1 MSSTKR
7 PKVKMIIELMLE
19 VSILFAN
26 LSYLL
31 MTFGETL
38 LKNSV
43 IHLMTTPVRIRVK
56 IISN

>member
-1 MSSTKR
+1 
-7 PKVKMIIELMLE
+7 MIIELMLE

-43 IHLMTTPVRIRVK
+43 IHLMATPVRIRVK